1 LSLEAQAA
9 VFIDKHKSRMQR
21 VERPTDVWVIIALG
35 CRFLHNRMIE
45 AGQIKKKE
53 SSDLIDF

>member
-1 LSLEAQAA
+1 MSLEAQAA

-21 VERPTDVWVIIALG
+21 AERLTDAWVIIAFG

-45 AGQIKKKE
+45 AGQIKKKGF
-53 SSDLIDF
+53 SDLIDF